1 MPEGP
6 VVRKAVR
13 RQMIDLTK
21 PVYPISVVRELTG
34 LTERQIRYYDQREL
48 VVPFR
53 TNGGTRRYSMA
64 DVERLREIRDL
75 MRDGFSVEDVHEHFE
90 RKARQLA
97 REKRAHERY
106 LAGPKYDD
114 SHIHFRRAAIT
125 KAPLPR
131 AGAQRAGTLLPTRD
145 QKTLTVKASVLGGE
159 QWVTP
164 SKM

>member
-1 MPEGP
+1 
-6 VVRKAVR
+6 
-13 RQMIDLTK
+13 MIDLTK

-97 REKRAHERY
+97 RKRAHERY
-106 LAGPKYDD
+106 LASG
-114 SHIHFRRAAIT
+114 RNTTTAIFT
-125 KAPLPR
+125 FVVRPSRSTATR
-131 AGAQRAGTLLPTRD
+131 AGAQGPAPYYPPGTKKRLR
-145 QKTLTVKASVLGGE
+145 S
-159 QWVTP
+159 
-164 SKM
+164 S